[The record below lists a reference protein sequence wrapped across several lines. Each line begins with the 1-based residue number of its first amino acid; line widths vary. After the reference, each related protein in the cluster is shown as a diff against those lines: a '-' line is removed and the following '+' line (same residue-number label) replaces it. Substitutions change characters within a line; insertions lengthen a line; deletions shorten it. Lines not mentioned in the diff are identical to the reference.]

1 VSRLELKSKATLSK
15 DAVTLATSFEMVR
28 YHNVTYM
35 PVDFETQSSD
45 PLPPG
50 DRTIWLPLN
59 RQAIQRRAQLQFD
72 TLFGTDAE
80 LKSFEFMV
88 AQAARPVDETAEA
101 LLIRTKQG
109 LRELNP
115 EGKLIDVTGDFRP
128 NAVLPMLNEDR
139 AEKSR
144 IRDWLNEILDS
155 EEEAESLLLHLATSL
170 APGWSAVKYVLL
182 LGDGRNGKSLLMRML
197 KSLYGAANVSSVTR
211 QQIAESSPVA
221 SDLNGKLLN
230 AVFDGQAIYLKD
242 SGNEKSAVAGE
253 SFTIRMLYD
262 SAPTTVQ
269 TNALFIEGLQKEP
282 KTQDKSSALQKRLV
296 RFMFPKIYT
305 LDRRFEKQML
315 DQESLGAFLSL
326 LIDHY
331 VHEEDLAIK
340 LAPTQQAM
348 ELQLEQMYSNSL
360 SLQFLKYIEE
370 TDPLGADGLLGEP
383 SSTLVTKFQSWR
395 IRENDLGTWADPDVL
410 ALFGP
415 IVNTERKSVRENGK
429 VRKQRLLTSYKDE
442 ARAFIDSLTGADDD
456 TDVLATLVED

>member
-1 VSRLELKSKATLSK
+1 
-15 DAVTLATSFEMVR
+15 
-28 YHNVTYM
+28 
-35 PVDFETQSSD
+35 
-45 PLPPG
+45 
-50 DRTIWLPLN
+50 
-59 RQAIQRRAQLQFD
+59 
-72 TLFGTDAE
+72 
-80 LKSFEFMV
+80 
-88 AQAARPVDETAEA
+88 
-101 LLIRTKQG
+101 
-109 LRELNP
+109 
-115 EGKLIDVTGDFRP
+115 
-128 NAVLPMLNEDR
+128 
-139 AEKSR
+139 
-144 IRDWLNEILDS
+144 
-155 EEEAESLLLHLATSL
+155 
-170 APGWSAVKYVLL
+170 
-182 LGDGRNGKSLLMRML
+182 
-197 KSLYGAANVSSVTR
+197 
-211 QQIAESSPVA
+211 
-221 SDLNGKLLN
+221 
-230 AVFDGQAIYLKD
+230 
-242 SGNEKSAVAGE
+242 
-253 SFTIRMLYD
+253 
-262 SAPTTVQ
+262 
-269 TNALFIEGLQKEP
+269 
-282 KTQDKSSALQKRLV
+282 
-296 RFMFPKIYT
+296 
-305 LDRRFEKQML
+305 ML